1 MDDTIADAAGAL
13 AIEKRVNGQPAL
25 ADSMEEHEEP
35 HEVQANG
42 DHSGES
48 DVINPPEEAGGEAEA
63 TSHLDGKKP
72 RPAKGTQGHGPKV
85 VKSRSPKS
93 GGEGQA
99 RRSTP
104 SSSISKAPIAR
115 VSHADSSTGSKTNG
129 DSSVDKNRTEK
140 NEARSGTKE
149 TSLED
154 SKEKR
159 KTQKPLGQNSSV
171 KKDEEQNSESRK
183 AAGTP
188 AYGFSFKCDER
199 AEKRKEFYSKLEEK
213 IHARELEINNLQAK
227 SKEAEEAEL
236 RMLRKSLNFKATPMP
251 SFYQEPTPPKIELK
265 KIPPTRPRS
274 PKLGRSKNKSAG
286 ETEETVT
293 PPGRTARLS
302 LDEKVSQNG
311 VKKANPSNAA
321 KKPQRKSLPKLP
333 SEESGSPDPSHLKNT
348 ESNTD
353 NIQEP
358 GSPTTQQHETEL
370 NIGISESIQDG
381 IAPVAQELDEQIA
394 V

>member
-1 MDDTIADAAGAL
+1 MDDTIADAAGAP
-13 AIEKRVNGQPAL
+13 AIEKEVNGKPAL
-25 ADSMEEHEEP
+25 PDSMEEHEEA

-48 DVINPPEEAGGEAEA
+48 DVINPPEEAGGEA

-72 RPAKGTQGHGPKV
+72 RPAKATQSHGPKV
-85 VKSRSPKS
+85 LKSRSPKS

-104 SSSISKAPIAR
+104 SSTHSKAPIAR
-115 VSHADSSTGSKTNG
+115 VSHTDSSTGSKTNG
-129 DSSVDKNRTEK
+129 DPSVNRNKTEK
-140 NEARSGTKE
+140 NEARSSTKE
-149 TSLED
+149 TTLED

-159 KTQKPLGQNSSV
+159 KTHKPLGQNSSV
-171 KKDEEQNSESRK
+171 KKDDESNPESRK
-183 AAGTP
+183 VGGTP

-213 IHARELEINNLQAK
+213 IHAREMEISNLQAK
-227 SKEAEEAEL
+227 SKETEEAEL
-236 RMLRKSLNFKATPMP
+236 KMLRKSLNFKATPMP
-251 SFYQEPTPPKIELK
+251 SFYQEPTPPKVELK
-265 KIPPTRPRS
+265 KIPPTRARS

-293 PPGRTARLS
+293 PPGRPIRLS

-311 VKKANPSNAA
+311 VKKPNPSNAV

-333 SEESGSPDPSHLKNT
+333 SEETGPFDASHLKST
-348 ESNTD
+348 ELSTG

-358 GSPTTQQHETEL
+358 GLPTPNQQETES
-370 NIGISESIQDG
+370 NTSISESMQDRIDPG
-381 IAPVAQELDEQIA
+381 GQELNEQIVA
-394 V
+394 